1 MHNVKSFN
9 ESSNTKKT
17 LYTILYLYVNKY
29 HKLFYFMV
37 INMKEYAVK
46 DINMAKEGLERI
58 EWAQRHMPVLNLIK
72 AEFTKKKPLKGV
84 NVIACLHVTVE
95 TANLIDTLLAGGAN
109 VALTASNPLSTQDDV
124 AAALAKKG
132 VKVYAIRGEDE
143 KTYYEHIESA
153 LKIKPNVTLDD
164 GADVIA
170 TVHTKHKEYLKGIY
184 GGCEETT
191 TGVIRLRSMA
201 ADKAL
206 KYPVVAVND
215 AETKMMF
222 DNRYG
227 TGQSTLHGIINAT
240 NILLAGKT
248 VVVVGYGWCG
258 RGVAARAKGMGSNVV
273 VVEIEPRKA
282 LEAAMDG
289 YMVTDMTEAAKI
301 GDLFITV
308 TGDISVIRKEHF
320 QLMKDQAIVCNSGH
334 FNVELDLVAL
344 KKLSKKVSLVKADVE
359 EYLFKD
365 GRRIYVLGE
374 GRLVNLACAFG
385 HPPEVMDMSFANQ
398 ALSVKYIVENHKK
411 LKNEVYKV
419 PEDIDN
425 RVARLKLE
433 SMGIKLEKLTEEQEK
448 YLSSWSMGT

>member
-1 MHNVKSFN
+1 M
-9 ESSNTKKT
+9 KT
-17 LYTILYLYVNKY
+17 VAVSI
-29 HKLFYFMV
+29 
-37 INMKEYAVK
+37 MKEDYVVK
-46 DINMAKEGLERI
+46 DISLAKQGAERI
-58 EWAQRHMPVLNLIK
+58 EWARRHMPVLGLIK
-72 AEFTKKKPLKGV
+72 DEFAKKKPLKGV

-132 VKVYAIRGEDE
+132 VKVYAVRGEGPKE
-143 KTYYEHIESA
+143 YYENIEKA

-170 TVHTKHKEYLKGIY
+170 TVHSKHKEYLKDIW

-191 TGVIRLRSMA
+191 TGVIRLRAMA
-201 ADKAL
+201 KDKAL
-206 KYPVVAVND
+206 KYPVIAVND

-240 NILLAGKT
+240 NVLLAGKNL
-248 VVVVGYGWCG
+248 VVVGYGWCG
-258 RGVAARAKGMGSNVV
+258 RGVASRAQGMGSNVI
-273 VVEIEPRKA
+273 VVEVNPRKA

-289 YMVTDMTEAAKI
+289 YRVMDMSQAAEV
-301 GDLFITV
+301 GDIFVTV
-308 TGDISVIRKEHF
+308 TGDTSVIRKDHF
-320 QLMKDQAIVCNSGH
+320 QKMKDQALVCNSGH
-334 FNVELDLVAL
+334 FNVELDLDDL
-344 KKLSKKVSLVKADVE
+344 KKMAKSVRTIKNDVE
-359 EYLFKD
+359 EYALKN
-365 GRRIYVLGE
+365 GNRIYVLAE

-398 ALSVKYIVENHKK
+398 ALAVKLIVESHKK

-419 PEDIDN
+419 PEEIDN
-425 RVARLKLE
+425 RVASMKLE
-433 SMGIKLEKLTEEQEK
+433 AMGIKIEKLTKEQET
-448 YLSSWSMGT
+448 YLGSWSMGT

>member
-1 MHNVKSFN
+1 MKD
-9 ESSNTKKT
+9 
-17 LYTILYLYVNKY
+17 YV
-29 HKLFYFMV
+29 
-37 INMKEYAVK
+37 VK
-46 DINMAKEGLERI
+46 DISLAKQGAERI
-58 EWAQRHMPVLNLIK
+58 EWARRHMPVLNYIK
-72 AEFTKKKPLKGV
+72 DEFEKTKPLKGV

-95 TANLIDTLLAGGAN
+95 TANLIATLQAGGAN

-124 AAALAKKG
+124 AAALAKEG
-132 VKVYAIRGEDE
+132 AKVYAIRGENE
-143 KTYYEHIESA
+143 KQYYENIESA

-170 TVHTKHKEYLKGIY
+170 TVHSRHKEYLKTIY

-191 TGVIRLRSMA
+191 TGVIRLRAMA
-201 ADKAL
+201 KDGAL

-227 TGQSTLHGIINAT
+227 TGQSTLHGIMNAT
-240 NILLAGKT
+240 NILLAGKNL
-248 VVVVGYGWCG
+248 VVVGYGWCG
-258 RGVAARAKGMGSNVV
+258 RGAAMRAKGMGSNVI
-273 VVEIEPRKA
+273 VVEVNPRKA

-289 YMVTDMTEAAKI
+289 FRVMDMKEAAKV
-301 GDLFITV
+301 GDIFITV

-320 QLMKDQAIVCNSGH
+320 KLMKDQAIVCNSGH
-334 FNVELDLVAL
+334 FNVELNLEDLARL
-344 KKLSKKVSLVKADVE
+344 AKKVTEVKNDVA
-359 EYLFKD
+359 EYKMSD

-398 ALSVKYIVENHKK
+398 ALCVKYIVENHKK

-419 PEDIDN
+419 PEAIDN
-425 RVARLKLE
+425 RVAKMKLDT
-433 SMGIKLEKLTEEQEK
+433 MGIKIEKLTKEQEK
-448 YLSSWSMGT
+448 YLSSWNVGT